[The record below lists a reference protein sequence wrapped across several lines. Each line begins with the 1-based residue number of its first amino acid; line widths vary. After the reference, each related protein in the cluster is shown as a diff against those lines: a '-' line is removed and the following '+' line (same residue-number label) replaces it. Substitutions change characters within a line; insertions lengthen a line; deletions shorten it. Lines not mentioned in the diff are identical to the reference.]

1 MIFTFHGLAFLPSK
15 QFDQAQNYGKTMI
28 DSTLMEF
35 FSFSWDYNYTVGE
48 IAGRRMDCHCGS
60 ADCRRRVL

>member
-1 MIFTFHGLAFLPSK
+1 MVGDDSFECKVVFL
-15 QFDQAQNYGKTMI
+15 
-28 DSTLMEF
+28 